1 MSFRALRL
9 HLSCPG
15 SVALEDPGPS
25 LTHLVFCLVSRAW
38 HPGSAPSGL
47 SSFLHLV
54 FSLTHPYFSGLLH
67 SDQVLLPERIYVG
80 GLNLMRCQAGLSRR
94 FLPPRPASE
103 TTALN
108 PVFPFPLTC
117 FILFPLPPSPTF
129 FSSLFLFFSTF
140 THSFLCPGRSELLN
154 HSL

>member
-1 MSFRALRL
+1 MSSRALRL

-54 FSLTHPYFSGLLH
+54 CSLTYPYFPGLLH

-80 GLNLMRCQAGLSRR
+80 GLNLMRCRAGLFCR
-94 FLPPRPASE
+94 FLPPRPALE
-103 TTALN
+103 ITALN
-108 PVFPFPLTC
+108 PVFHFPLTC
-117 FILFPLPPSPTF
+117 FILLLHPPSLPASFFYLHSF
-129 FSSLFLFFSTF
+129 FSL
-140 THSFLCPGRSELLN
+140 PWQI
-154 HSL
+154 